1 MQHMMS
7 NDTTNQTSIELQE
20 TSHGEQ
26 KNIDKI
32 YCSTDDTKK
41 TATDNDNRRRSLEK
55 STLSRRLKNNGA
67 EHPTASGDVINAN
80 TAENET
86 WRKSEWLNIQD
97 DKKLKYDVDPISFPV
112 SEKYQSC
119 CSSCLRLCCHSL
131 VDADDLILRQERQN
145 LQLHVQ
151 EREFIETQCD
161 KKLKHVMDCSMGI
174 CCKKPKSCCS
184 YGESCWKSPV
194 TVWGYRVW
202 QLAVVLML
210 FFVGVNNVIGA
221 LLCEDSPFFEST
233 TGQRFDCPAVQEQ
246 FRNSNH
252 TNGYAGMIKTM
263 KVLEESNLE
272 LYGSK
277 FSEYF
282 NTSNIDSETGYPEG
296 YDRFLWWHATS
307 SSFIPDMLRLVAE
320 LCFFTVMPVSMFLVF
335 GMQFQKD
342 DPIEIMFPPL
352 LETKITAEE
361 ENAEEVEPDM
371 EIGLGIEKLYSQSFH
386 FVRPKRF
393 VLQASLWSSVG
404 MFFVWLSLWS
414 QNISLFAI
422 FSSVLVGVTLGPV
435 VSIILVGLF
444 VQIHNA
450 TTLANILVQLCS
462 IGNFSSEQRQAQFE
476 QWKDYYKTTVGALHI
491 WSWRLTP
498 IIGSVL
504 LVLGSVISGHLVGS
518 IFVYTAI
525 NSEPD
530 IPESDRMA
538 IFMKVASYTL
548 QLVVSFTIFLLGVIS
563 AMAMVSARYK
573 RLYLLVA
580 TLRLPKHQLED
591 FAMIQKYNAAVTI
604 FDVPITVKTVVT
616 LLRLLFI
623 QTVLVALASA
633 GS

>member
-41 TATDNDNRRRSLEK
+41 TTDNDHRSCSLEK

-97 DKKLKYDVDPISFPV
+97 DKKYDVDPISFPV

-145 LQLHVQ
+145 LQLHIQ
-151 EREFIETQCD
+151 EKKLIETPCD

-210 FFVGVNNVIGA
+210 FFYFVSLSIGL
-221 LLCEDSPFFEST
+221 LLCNDSPFFWST
-233 TGQRFDCPAVQEQ
+233 TGRRFTCPAVQEQ
-246 FRNSNH
+246 LRNSNH

-272 LYGSK
+272 MNYGLK

-296 YDRFLWWHATS
+296 YDRFLYWHAKTS
-307 SSFIPDMLRLVAE
+307 TFIPDMLWLVYI
-320 LCFFTVMPVSMFLVF
+320 LCICTVMPVSIILVF
-335 GMQFQKD
+335 GIQFQKN

-371 EIGLGIEKLYSQSFH
+371 EIGLGIEKIYSQSFH

-404 MFFVWLSLWS
+404 MFFVFLSMRMNFGQS
-414 QNISLFAI
+414 I
-422 FSSVLVGVTLGPV
+422 FS
-435 VSIILVGLF
+435 
-444 VQIHNA
+444 
-450 TTLANILVQLCS
+450 
-462 IGNFSSEQRQAQFE
+462 
-476 QWKDYYKTTVGALHI
+476 K
-491 WSWRLTP
+491 WR
-498 IIGSVL
+498 
-504 LVLGSVISGHLVGS
+504 
-518 IFVYTAI
+518 
-525 NSEPD
+525 
-530 IPESDRMA
+530 R
-538 IFMKVASYTL
+538 
-548 QLVVSFTIFLLGVIS
+548 
-563 AMAMVSARYK
+563 R
-573 RLYLLVA
+573 
-580 TLRLPKHQLED
+580 
-591 FAMIQKYNAAVTI
+591 
-604 FDVPITVKTVVT
+604 
-616 LLRLLFI
+616 
-623 QTVLVALASA
+623 
-633 GS
+633 

>member
-1 MQHMMS
+1 MPL
-7 NDTTNQTSIELQE
+7 SI
-20 TSHGEQ
+20 
-26 KNIDKI
+26 
-32 YCSTDDTKK
+32 
-41 TATDNDNRRRSLEK
+41 
-55 STLSRRLKNNGA
+55 
-67 EHPTASGDVINAN
+67 
-80 TAENET
+80 
-86 WRKSEWLNIQD
+86 
-97 DKKLKYDVDPISFPV
+97 
-112 SEKYQSC
+112 
-119 CSSCLRLCCHSL
+119 
-131 VDADDLILRQERQN
+131 
-145 LQLHVQ
+145 
-151 EREFIETQCD
+151 
-161 KKLKHVMDCSMGI
+161 
-174 CCKKPKSCCS
+174 
-184 YGESCWKSPV
+184 
-194 TVWGYRVW
+194 
-202 QLAVVLML
+202 
-210 FFVGVNNVIGA
+210 
-221 LLCEDSPFFEST
+221 
-233 TGQRFDCPAVQEQ
+233 
-246 FRNSNH
+246 
-252 TNGYAGMIKTM
+252 
-263 KVLEESNLE
+263 
-272 LYGSK
+272 
-277 FSEYF
+277 
-282 NTSNIDSETGYPEG
+282 
-296 YDRFLWWHATS
+296 
-307 SSFIPDMLRLVAE
+307 
-320 LCFFTVMPVSMFLVF
+320 FLVF

-352 LETKITAEE
+352 LETKITDEE

-371 EIGLGIEKLYSQSFH
+371 EIGLGIEKIYSQSFH

-404 MFFVWLSLWS
+404 MFFVWLSIDSS
-414 QNISLFAI
+414 QTISLFAI

-498 IIGSVL
+498 IIGSAL
-504 LVLGSVISGHLVGS
+504 LVLGSLISALLVFS
-518 IFVYTAI
+518 IFLYTSI

-538 IFMKVASYTL
+538 IFMNLASYQL
-548 QLVVSFTIFLLGVIS
+548 QLVVTATIFLLVGTS